1 MVIELLS
8 GETWADSYS
17 YEVQATRSR
26 LACEARTLHVPK
38 EIPYL
43 APRHLLFLKD
53 SSIHTIYPIVLS
65 VGLSIHIPTSQLQYF
80 DFGVHKVGPCT
91 RWPERISHTF
101 LVIARTFVRNL
112 YLRRLYSLF
121 MRTQAN
127 ITISCICLQLD
138 AEALYHH

>member
-1 MVIELLS
+1 VKPEQIAM
-8 GETWADSYS
+8 
-17 YEVQATRSR
+17 ATRYRRPAGDSPVK
-26 LACEARTLHVPK
+26 HVLCTCLRK
-38 EIPYL
+38 SLPYL

-53 SSIHTIYPIVLS
+53 SSIHTVYPIVLS

-91 RWPERISHTF
+91 MWPERISHTF

-121 MRTQAN
+121 MRTQAD